1 MKRQIFD
8 SLPPTTPPRGT
19 KKTIANY
26 VQCEEESID
35 RPEVEGTTKQTLE
48 YKRQYSQ
55 VYAIMNLSNAI
66 GLLLLGGSASA
77 FVPSGLNGA
86 RSTAIVTKAVSGS
99 KGTGEGWIDPSAP
112 VNSEESLRLTLEKSL
127 EGAQFQKRLSLL
139 GSTGSIGTQ
148 TLDIVD
154 ACPDNFVVDALSA
167 GGNAELMTEQV
178 LKYKPKIA
186 SMSTPE
192 AATEL
197 KERLVAAGC
206 EEMPTVLHGDDGI
219 LAAATI
225 DSADTVVTGIVGAAG
240 LKPTIEAIKLKK
252 DIALANKETL
262 ISGGPVINP
271 LVKEHGINMLPA
283 DSEHSAIFQCL
294 QGVPEGGLRRVILTA
309 SGGAFRDFSKDE
321 LFKMCEEDPRTVQ
334 AKATTHPNWDMG
346 AKITL
351 DSATMMNKG
360 LEVIEAHY
368 LFGASYDD
376 IDVVIHPQSIVHSMV
391 ETQDTSCI
399 AQLGWADMRLP
410 LVYSVS
416 WPHRLKMPYKP
427 LDLAEVS
434 KMTFMAP
441 DHDKYPCIRLAYEA
455 GRTGGTMTAVLN
467 AANEAANEMFR
478 EDIGLGFLDIP
489 KLIESAMEEHK
500 EELKTE
506 DVGLDDILN
515 FDSWAREHVETK
527 SASMKNKMFV

>member
-1 MKRQIFD
+1 MKF
-8 SLPPTTPPRGT
+8 STALALFLAAAPT
-19 KKTIANY
+19 
-26 VQCEEESID
+26 
-35 RPEVEGTTKQTLE
+35 
-48 YKRQYSQ
+48 
-55 VYAIMNLSNAI
+55 
-66 GLLLLGGSASA
+66 ASA
-77 FVPSGLNGA
+77 FAPVASS
-86 RSTAIVTKAVSGS
+86 STSSSLKVVSGS
-99 KGTGEGWIDPSAP
+99 AGTGEGWIEPSAP
-112 VNSEESLRLTLEKSL
+112 VNSEASLKLTLEKSL
-127 EGAQFQKRLSLL
+127 EGATFQKRLSLL

-167 GGNAELMTEQV
+167 GTNAKLMTDQV
-178 LKYKPKIA
+178 LKYKPKVV
-186 SMSTPE
+186 SMATPE
-192 AATEL
+192 AAAQVKANLED
-197 KERLVAAGC
+197 AGMSN
-206 EEMPTVLHGDDGI
+206 MPSIFSGDEGI
-219 LAAATI
+219 LACSTI

-240 LKPTIEAIKLKK
+240 LLPTIEAIKLKK

-294 QGVPEGGLRRVILTA
+294 QGVPQGGLRRVILTA
-309 SGGAFRDFSKDE
+309 SGGAFRDLTKDE
-321 LFKMCEEDPRTVQ
+321 LFTMCQEDPRAVQ

-376 IDVVIHPQSIVHSMV
+376 IDVVIHPQSIIHSMV
-391 ETQDTSCI
+391 ETKDTSCI

-416 WPHRLKMPYKP
+416 WPHRLEMPYKP

-434 KMTFMAP
+434 QMTFMKP
-441 DHDKYPCIRLAYEA
+441 DHAKYPCIALAYEA
-455 GRTGGTMTAVLN
+455 GRAGGTMTAVLN
-467 AANEAANEMFR
+467 AANEAANELFR
-478 EDIGLGFLDIP
+478 KDVGLGFLDIP
-489 KLIESAMEEHK
+489 KLIEAAMEAHK
-500 EELKTE
+500 DDHKTK
-506 DVGLDDILN
+506 DVTLDDILAC
-515 FDSWAREHVETK
+515 DEWARQFVMEKSETMK
-527 SASMKNKMFV
+527 SELILP

>member
-1 MKRQIFD
+1 MLFPNSFSSSVV
-8 SLPPTTPPRGT
+8 SLLPRGIGILAVVVSLMASCDAF
-19 KKTIANY
+19 TIQSTSTA
-26 VQCEEESID
+26 S
-35 RPEVEGTTKQTLE
+35 PT
-48 YKRQYSQ
+48 
-55 VYAIMNLSNAI
+55 NLNLHS
-66 GLLLLGGSASA
+66 GSA
-77 FVPSGLNGA
+77 
-86 RSTAIVTKAVSGS
+86 
-99 KGTGEGWIDPSAP
+99 GTGDGWIEPSAP
-112 VNSEESLRLTLEKSL
+112 VNSEASLKLTLQKSL
-127 EGAQFQKRLSLL
+127 EGTSFQKRLSLL

-167 GGNAELMTEQV
+167 GTNSKLMTDQV
-178 LKYKPKIA
+178 LKYKPKIV
-186 SMSTPE
+186 SMATAE
-192 AATEL
+192 AAQEL
-197 KERLVAAGC
+197 KLNLQDAGC
-206 EEMPTVLHGDDGI
+206 SYMPTIMHGDEGI

-309 SGGAFRDFSKDE
+309 SGGAFRDLSKDE
-321 LFKMCEEDPRTVQ
+321 LFRMCEDDPRAVQ

-360 LEVIEAHY
+360 LEASVSKLSLCFFLYLLGKSLLFHSFVSQQVIEAHY

-376 IDVVIHPQSIVHSMV
+376 IDVVIHPQSIVHSMI
-391 ETQDTSCI
+391 ETKDTSCI

-416 WPHRLKMPYKP
+416 WPHRLTMPYKP
-427 LDLAEVS
+427 LDLTEVS
-434 KMTFMAP
+434 QMTFMKP
-441 DHDKYPCIRLAYEA
+441 DHEKYPCIGLAYEA
-455 GRTGGTMTAVLN
+455 GRAGGTMTAVLN
-467 AANEAANEMFR
+467 AANEVANELFR
-478 EDIGLGFLDIP
+478 DDVGLSFLDIP
-489 KLIESAMEEHK
+489 KLIESAMEAHK
-500 EELKTE
+500 DDHKTK
-506 DVGLDDILN
+506 DVTLEDILSC
-515 FDSWAREHVETK
+515 DAWARQHVMEKSETI
-527 SASMKNKMFV
+527 KNQILI

>member
-1 MKRQIFD
+1 M
-8 SLPPTTPPRGT
+8 
-19 KKTIANY
+19 
-26 VQCEEESID
+26 
-35 RPEVEGTTKQTLE
+35 
-48 YKRQYSQ
+48 
-55 VYAIMNLSNAI
+55 
-66 GLLLLGGSASA
+66 
-77 FVPSGLNGA
+77 
-86 RSTAIVTKAVSGS
+86 VSGS
-99 KGTGEGWIDPSAP
+99 QGTGEGWIDPSAP
-112 VNSEESLRLTLEKSL
+112 VNSEAASKKTLEKSL
-127 EGAQFQKRLSLL
+127 EGAEFKKRLSLL

-154 ACPDNFVVDALSA
+154 ACPDNFEVDALSA
-167 GGNAELMTEQV
+167 GNNAELMAEQV
-178 LKYKPKIA
+178 LKYKPKVA
-186 SMSTPE
+186 SLSTPE
-192 AATEL
+192 AAAEL
-197 KERLVAAGC
+197 KKRLVDAGC
-206 EEMPTVLHGDDGI
+206 ADMPDIVHGEEGI
-219 LAAATI
+219 LAAATVA
-225 DSADTVVTGIVGAAG
+225 SADTVVTGIVGAAG

-262 ISGGPVINP
+262 ISGGAVINP
-271 LVKEHGINMLPA
+271 LVEEYGINMLPA

-309 SGGAFRDFSKDE
+309 SGGAFRDLSKDE
-321 LFKMCEEDPRTVQ
+321 LFKMCEEDPRAVQ

-376 IDVVIHPQSIVHSMV
+376 IDIVIHPQSIVHSMV

-410 LVYSVS
+410 IVYSVS

-427 LDLAEVS
+427 LNLAELGQL
-434 KMTFMAP
+434 TFKAP

-489 KLIESAMEEHK
+489 KLIEGAMEAHK
-500 EELKTE
+500 DSLKVK
-506 DVGLDDILN
+506 DVTLDDILHC
-515 FDSWAREHVETK
+515 DAWAREYVVEASKTVG
-527 SASMKNKMFV
+527 SAQLIV